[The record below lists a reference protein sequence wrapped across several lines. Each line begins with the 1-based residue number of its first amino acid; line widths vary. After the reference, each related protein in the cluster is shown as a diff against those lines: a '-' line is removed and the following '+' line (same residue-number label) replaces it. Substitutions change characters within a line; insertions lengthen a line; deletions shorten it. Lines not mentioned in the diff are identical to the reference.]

1 MTRIIAGSAGGRR
14 LQVPAKGTRPTSD
27 RVREALFST
36 IESDLLASD
45 ETWAHGVVLDLYAGS
60 GALGLEALSRG
71 AAAVILVEKSSSAA
85 RVLQANIDAVG
96 LPGARLVIGDA
107 AHLPP
112 GDHEAMLVF
121 ADPPYDVSGPE
132 VQEVLSRLA
141 ATGWIAGDAMV
152 VVERSARDDASPL
165 PDTWTVDRRRL
176 YGDTVLW
183 YGRVVG

>member
-1 MTRIIAGSAGGRR
+1 MTRIIAGAAGGRR
-14 LQVPAKGTRPTSD
+14 LHVPAKGTRPTSD

-45 ETWAHGVVLDLYAGS
+45 HTWAQWVVLDLYAGS

-71 AAAVILVEKSSSAA
+71 AAGVVLVEKSSSAA
-85 RVLQANIDAVG
+85 RVLQSNIDAVG
-96 LPGARLVIGDA
+96 LPGARMVVGDA
-107 AHLPP
+107 AHLHPA
-112 GDHEAMLVF
+112 DHGAMLVF
-121 ADPPYDVSGPE
+121 ADPPYDVSGRD

-141 ATGWIAGDAMV
+141 ATGWIAGDATV
-152 VVERSARDDASPL
+152 VVERSVRDDVSPL
-165 PDTWTVDRRRL
+165 PDTWTVERRRP

>member
-1 MTRIIAGSAGGRR
+1 MTRIIAGTAGGRR

-45 ETWAHGVVLDLYAGS
+45 ASWAQWVVLDLYAGS

-71 AAAVILVEKSSSAA
+71 AIGVILVEKSSSAA
-85 RVLQANIDAVG
+85 RVLQSNIDAVG

-107 AHLPP
+107 AHLPSA
-112 GDHEAMLVF
+112 DHQAMLVF
-121 ADPPYDVSGPE
+121 ADPPYDVPGSE
-132 VQEVLSRLA
+132 LQEALSRLV
-141 ATGWIAGDAMV
+141 ATGWIADGALV

-165 PDTWTVDRRRL
+165 PDTWMVVRRRP
-176 YGDTVLW
+176 YGDTALW
-183 YGRVVG
+183 YGRVVA